1 MAPPVTLT
9 PSLGVVQAS
18 ILEQRASASANF
30 LRRMKP
36 EAWLRRAP
44 QIISTEA
51 SSAPGKGEVH
61 GNVWHAGLN
70 MLLSSCWLHNVVSGW
85 GKIMH

>member
-1 MAPPVTLT
+1 MRAVAPPVILI
-9 PSLGVVQAS
+9 PALGVVQAS
-18 ILEQRASASANF
+18 SLEQRASASANF

-51 SSAPGKGEVH
+51 SSAPK
-61 GNVWHAGLN
+61 AGGAWQRAR
-70 MLLSSCWLHNVVSGW
+70 LLCLCYYYKLLVA
-85 GKIMH
+85 KR